1 MNCISKER
9 KSCITELNKMALP
22 LIAGS
27 ITSILMGI
35 IDQAF
40 IGHISLEA
48 YAGVGLVYSCINSLV
63 GVLGAFSIVFNI
75 CGSNLKG
82 RNDLKGISEE
92 FSLLLILCGGIGFG
106 LFILFNIFCNPIL
119 HKGSGLTGKT
129 LQEASEYLRI
139 FSFSIPLNLVI
150 FLYSSVF
157 KIFKKTNHIFATTLF
172 INILGVCL
180 DYILIYGKLGLPAF
194 GAKGAALGSILSLI
208 VYLGIYSYTARHL
221 VQIDLRI
228 PQILKKIKDKIR
240 FSIPFLAQEF
250 MEDIL
255 FVVGLNM
262 IVARIGTVELSAY
275 NLILQ
280 IISII
285 QMPMFG
291 YSTATVSL
299 VSEAFGNGSHKKA
312 KQIKNT
318 ATLLSLS
325 CFALMFLVL
334 INCDS
339 YIITFISDEA
349 EVVSLAQFCLPASL
363 LTQLFNYG
371 LNIEKSAL
379 QSINESRYT
388 LHVTFT
394 INMIILCLCGLLI
407 KNLLMLYVLLGIGYA
422 AVYLVLYHRSRRRLS
437 ADLR

>member
-92 FSLLLILCGGIGFG
+92 FSLLLILCGGIWFG

-119 HKGSGLTGKT
+119 HKGFGLTGKT

-180 DYILIYGKLGLPAF
+180 D
-194 GAKGAALGSILSLI
+194 
-208 VYLGIYSYTARHL
+208 
-221 VQIDLRI
+221 
-228 PQILKKIKDKIR
+228 
-240 FSIPFLAQEF
+240 
-250 MEDIL
+250 
-255 FVVGLNM
+255 
-262 IVARIGTVELSAY
+262 
-275 NLILQ
+275 
-280 IISII
+280 
-285 QMPMFG
+285 
-291 YSTATVSL
+291 
-299 VSEAFGNGSHKKA
+299 
-312 KQIKNT
+312 
-318 ATLLSLS
+318 
-325 CFALMFLVL
+325 
-334 INCDS
+334 
-339 YIITFISDEA
+339 
-349 EVVSLAQFCLPASL
+349 
-363 LTQLFNYG
+363 
-371 LNIEKSAL
+371 
-379 QSINESRYT
+379 
-388 LHVTFT
+388 
-394 INMIILCLCGLLI
+394 
-407 KNLLMLYVLLGIGYA
+407 
-422 AVYLVLYHRSRRRLS
+422 
-437 ADLR
+437 

>member
-299 VSEAFGNGSHKKA
+299 VSEA
-312 KQIKNT
+312 
-318 ATLLSLS
+318 
-325 CFALMFLVL
+325 
-334 INCDS
+334 
-339 YIITFISDEA
+339 
-349 EVVSLAQFCLPASL
+349 
-363 LTQLFNYG
+363 NYG

-379 QSINESRYT
+379 QYINESRYT

-394 INMIILCLCGLLI
+394 INMIILCLCGVLI

-422 AVYLVLYHRSRRRLS
+422 AVYLILYQRSRRRLN

>member
-1 MNCISKER
+1 
-9 KSCITELNKMALP
+9 MALP

-119 HKGSGLTGKT
+119 HKGFGLTGKT

-240 FSIPFLAQEF
+240 FSIPF
-250 MEDIL
+250 
-255 FVVGLNM
+255 
-262 IVARIGTVELSAY
+262 
-275 NLILQ
+275 
-280 IISII
+280 
-285 QMPMFG
+285 
-291 YSTATVSL
+291 
-299 VSEAFGNGSHKKA
+299 
-312 KQIKNT
+312 
-318 ATLLSLS
+318 
-325 CFALMFLVL
+325 
-334 INCDS
+334 
-339 YIITFISDEA
+339 
-349 EVVSLAQFCLPASL
+349 
-363 LTQLFNYG
+363 
-371 LNIEKSAL
+371 
-379 QSINESRYT
+379 
-388 LHVTFT
+388 
-394 INMIILCLCGLLI
+394 
-407 KNLLMLYVLLGIGYA
+407 
-422 AVYLVLYHRSRRRLS
+422 
-437 ADLR
+437 

>member
-119 HKGSGLTGKT
+119 HKGFGLTGKT

-150 FLYSSVF
+150 FLYLSVF

-228 PQILKKIKDKIR
+228 PQILKKIKNKIR

-299 VSEAFGNGSHKKA
+299 VSEA
-312 KQIKNT
+312 
-318 ATLLSLS
+318 
-325 CFALMFLVL
+325 
-334 INCDS
+334 
-339 YIITFISDEA
+339 
-349 EVVSLAQFCLPASL
+349 
-363 LTQLFNYG
+363 NYG

-422 AVYLVLYHRSRRRLS
+422 AVYLVLYHRSRRMLN

>member
-1 MNCISKER
+1 
-9 KSCITELNKMALP
+9 MALP

-119 HKGSGLTGKT
+119 HKGFGLTGKT

-299 VSEAFGNGSHKKA
+299 VSEA
-312 KQIKNT
+312 
-318 ATLLSLS
+318 
-325 CFALMFLVL
+325 
-334 INCDS
+334 
-339 YIITFISDEA
+339 
-349 EVVSLAQFCLPASL
+349 
-363 LTQLFNYG
+363 NYG

-388 LHVTFT
+388 LYVTFT
-394 INMIILCLCGLLI
+394 INMIILCLCGVLV
-407 KNLLMLYVLLGIGYA
+407 KNLLLLYVLLGIGYA
-422 AVYLVLYHRSRRRLS
+422 AVYLILYQRSRRRLN

>member
-299 VSEAFGNGSHKKA
+299 VSEA
-312 KQIKNT
+312 
-318 ATLLSLS
+318 
-325 CFALMFLVL
+325 
-334 INCDS
+334 
-339 YIITFISDEA
+339 
-349 EVVSLAQFCLPASL
+349 
-363 LTQLFNYG
+363 NYG

-422 AVYLVLYHRSRRRLS
+422 AVYLVLYHRSRRMLN

>member
-1 MNCISKER
+1 M
-9 KSCITELNKMALP
+9 
-22 LIAGS
+22 
-27 ITSILMGI
+27 
-35 IDQAF
+35 
-40 IGHISLEA
+40 
-48 YAGVGLVYSCINSLV
+48 
-63 GVLGAFSIVFNI
+63 
-75 CGSNLKG
+75 
-82 RNDLKGISEE
+82 
-92 FSLLLILCGGIGFG
+92 
-106 LFILFNIFCNPIL
+106 
-119 HKGSGLTGKT
+119 
-129 LQEASEYLRI
+129 
-139 FSFSIPLNLVI
+139 
-150 FLYSSVF
+150 
-157 KIFKKTNHIFATTLF
+157 
-172 INILGVCL
+172 CL

-221 VQIDLRI
+221 VHIDLRI
-228 PQILKKIKDKIR
+228 PQILKKLKNKIR

-299 VSEAFGNGSHKKA
+299 VSEACGNGSHKRA

-318 ATLLSLS
+318 ATILSLS
-325 CFALMFLVL
+325 CFVLMFLVL

-339 YIITFISDEA
+339 YIITFISDDA
-349 EVVSLAQFCLPASL
+349 EVESLAHFCLPASL
-363 LTQLFNYG
+363 LAQIFNYG
-371 LNIEKSAL
+371 LNIEKSTL

-388 LHVTFT
+388 LYVTFT
-394 INMIILCLCGLLI
+394 VNIITLCLCGLLV
-407 KNLLMLYVLLGIGYA
+407 KNLLMLYVLLGFGYA
-422 AVYLVLYHRSRRRLS
+422 TVYSVLYHRSHRKLNEDFR
-437 ADLR
+437 

>member
-119 HKGSGLTGKT
+119 HKGFGLTGKT

-228 PQILKKIKDKIR
+228 PQILKKIKDKIL

-299 VSEAFGNGSHKKA
+299 VSEA
-312 KQIKNT
+312 
-318 ATLLSLS
+318 
-325 CFALMFLVL
+325 
-334 INCDS
+334 
-339 YIITFISDEA
+339 
-349 EVVSLAQFCLPASL
+349 
-363 LTQLFNYG
+363 NYG

-422 AVYLVLYHRSRRRLS
+422 AVYLVLYHRSRRMLN

>member
-119 HKGSGLTGKT
+119 HKGFGLTGKT

-228 PQILKKIKDKIR
+228 PQILKKIKNKIR

-299 VSEAFGNGSHKKA
+299 VSEA
-312 KQIKNT
+312 
-318 ATLLSLS
+318 
-325 CFALMFLVL
+325 
-334 INCDS
+334 
-339 YIITFISDEA
+339 
-349 EVVSLAQFCLPASL
+349 
-363 LTQLFNYG
+363 NYG

-394 INMIILCLCGLLI
+394 INMIILCLCGVLI

-422 AVYLVLYHRSRRRLS
+422 AVYLILYQRSRRRLN

>member
-1 MNCISKER
+1 M
-9 KSCITELNKMALP
+9 
-22 LIAGS
+22 
-27 ITSILMGI
+27 
-35 IDQAF
+35 
-40 IGHISLEA
+40 
-48 YAGVGLVYSCINSLV
+48 
-63 GVLGAFSIVFNI
+63 
-75 CGSNLKG
+75 
-82 RNDLKGISEE
+82 
-92 FSLLLILCGGIGFG
+92 
-106 LFILFNIFCNPIL
+106 
-119 HKGSGLTGKT
+119 
-129 LQEASEYLRI
+129 
-139 FSFSIPLNLVI
+139 
-150 FLYSSVF
+150 
-157 KIFKKTNHIFATTLF
+157 F

-291 YSTATVSL
+291 YSTAT
-299 VSEAFGNGSHKKA
+299 
-312 KQIKNT
+312 
-318 ATLLSLS
+318 LLSLS

-349 EVVSLAQFCLPASL
+349 EVVSLAQFCLPAAL
-363 LTQLFNYG
+363 LAQIFNYG

-394 INMIILCLCGLLI
+394 INMIILCLCGVLI

-422 AVYLVLYHRSRRRLS
+422 AVYLILYQRSRRRLN

>member
-119 HKGSGLTGKT
+119 HKGFGLTGKT

-299 VSEAFGNGSHKKA
+299 VSEA
-312 KQIKNT
+312 
-318 ATLLSLS
+318 
-325 CFALMFLVL
+325 
-334 INCDS
+334 
-339 YIITFISDEA
+339 
-349 EVVSLAQFCLPASL
+349 
-363 LTQLFNYG
+363 NYG

-422 AVYLVLYHRSRRRLS
+422 AVYLVLYHRSRRMLN

>member
-1 MNCISKER
+1 
-9 KSCITELNKMALP
+9 
-22 LIAGS
+22 
-27 ITSILMGI
+27 
-35 IDQAF
+35 
-40 IGHISLEA
+40 
-48 YAGVGLVYSCINSLV
+48 
-63 GVLGAFSIVFNI
+63 
-75 CGSNLKG
+75 
-82 RNDLKGISEE
+82 
-92 FSLLLILCGGIGFG
+92 
-106 LFILFNIFCNPIL
+106 
-119 HKGSGLTGKT
+119 
-129 LQEASEYLRI
+129 
-139 FSFSIPLNLVI
+139 
-150 FLYSSVF
+150 
-157 KIFKKTNHIFATTLF
+157 
-172 INILGVCL
+172 
-180 DYILIYGKLGLPAF
+180 
-194 GAKGAALGSILSLI
+194 
-208 VYLGIYSYTARHL
+208 
-221 VQIDLRI
+221 
-228 PQILKKIKDKIR
+228 
-240 FSIPFLAQEF
+240 

-363 LTQLFNYG
+363 LAQLFNYG

-422 AVYLVLYHRSRRRLS
+422 AVYLVLYHRSRRMLN

>member
-299 VSEAFGNGSHKKA
+299 VSEA
-312 KQIKNT
+312 
-318 ATLLSLS
+318 
-325 CFALMFLVL
+325 
-334 INCDS
+334 
-339 YIITFISDEA
+339 
-349 EVVSLAQFCLPASL
+349 
-363 LTQLFNYG
+363 NYG

-394 INMIILCLCGLLI
+394 INMIILCLCGVLI

-422 AVYLVLYHRSRRRLS
+422 AVYLILYQRSRRRLN

>member
-119 HKGSGLTGKT
+119 HKGFGLTGKT

-299 VSEAFGNGSHKKA
+299 VSEA
-312 KQIKNT
+312 
-318 ATLLSLS
+318 
-325 CFALMFLVL
+325 
-334 INCDS
+334 
-339 YIITFISDEA
+339 
-349 EVVSLAQFCLPASL
+349 
-363 LTQLFNYG
+363 NYG

-388 LHVTFT
+388 LYVTFT
-394 INMIILCLCGLLI
+394 INMIILCLCGVLI

-422 AVYLVLYHRSRRRLS
+422 AVYLILYQRSRRRLN